1 MLGSSS
7 PLLAA
12 AAAVPPHVSSL
23 AALHGAYLTV
33 GGFSCS
39 RWRLTWATPSR
50 LSSRP
55 SSSGSAGSMRLPLT
69 APGLRAAA
77 GVASAQRQS
86 AAARTAMA
94 ALSLRR
100 GMLLLEGLQGRGR
113 VGSGA
118 LSEVAPQGAAMR
130 LPVRLQAGQLHACT
144 LQGLRARRRPPEG
157 EQRTCRDWCGCCTL
171 LRRGYKTENVLSES
185 RSTQL
190 SVGSSCRRAGRKPFS
205 AVLQDCRAAPPG
217 LCGWVEPA

>member
-7 PLLAA
+7 PPLAA

-23 AALHGAYLTV
+23 AALHGVYLTV

-77 GVASAQRQS
+77 GVASSQRQS
-86 AAARTAMA
+86 AAARAAMA

-118 LSEVAPQGAAMR
+118 LSAVAPQGAAMR
-130 LPVRLQAGQLHACT
+130 LQVRLQAGQLHACT
-144 LQGLRARRRPPEG
+144 LQGLRGAAAAARGPAAHLQGLAR
-157 EQRTCRDWCGCCTL
+157 L
-171 LRRGYKTENVLSES
+171 LHVLRRGYKTENVLGES

-205 AVLQDCRAAPPG
+205 TMLQDCRAAPPG